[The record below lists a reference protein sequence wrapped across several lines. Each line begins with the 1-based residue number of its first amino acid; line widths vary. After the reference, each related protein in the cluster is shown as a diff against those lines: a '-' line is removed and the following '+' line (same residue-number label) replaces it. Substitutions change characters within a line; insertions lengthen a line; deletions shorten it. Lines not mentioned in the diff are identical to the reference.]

1 MTTTTSQRYGVDN
14 LTYEFVTIISQK
26 SKGLGAY
33 DQYLDDAQ
41 GNQQVTSLFQQLRQQ
56 DEQAIQQLVQQLKQT
71 LR

>member
-41 GNQQVTSLFQQLRQQ
+41 GNQQVTNLF
-56 DEQAIQQLVQQLKQT
+56 QQLVQQLKQT